1 MFKKSF
7 LIILIFIF
15 SFTIAWQ
22 VLSWT
27 EPTQAPPQGNVSTPL
42 NYTST
47 AQTKTATLTF
57 PAFYDQNNTEYFLD
71 PSASQSGK
79 LGGNLETATLLLTP
93 GSAPAAAA
101 GKLYYNSTDNK
112 LYYYNGASW
121 VDATPLAGYWTASGN
136 DIYNN
141 NSGNVAVGT
150 TSPGTDKLK
159 VQGTANIT
167 GNAVLGEDLT
177 IGSGA
182 ATGFVS
188 NLRAWGLN
196 ARTQGMLIFPEGTV
210 TDDGAGNL
218 NFGSTAIIMNPASGS
233 YIRVQAGSYS
243 LGAWGYLYV
252 DIPPTGAR
260 ASTIAPSVGAWSD
273 TDRAY
278 DHRDRVVLCQRK
290 SDGQIFCNFSLA
302 AEYTQAGA
310 IPTDYFYY
318 RYCLCNGQTAGGND
332 TCEPPPCDTGHTSI
346 GVSCQGLVKIKN
358 VAVGTPWQ
366 SGGGD
371 CDRWTVKLCERR
383 CCYF

>member
-1 MFKKSF
+1 VFKKSF

-27 EPTQAPPQGNVSTPL
+27 EPSDAPPLSNASAPLNVSA
-42 NYTST
+42 T
-47 AQTKTATLTF
+47 AQTKTGNLTF
-57 PAFYDQNNTEYFLD
+57 QSFIDKGGASYFLN
-71 PSASQSGK
+71 PSAAESGK

-210 TDDGAGNL
+210 TDDGSGTIT
-218 NFGSTAIIMNPASGS
+218 FGSTVMVVSPASGS
-233 YIRVQAGSYS
+233 WVKVQQGTYNLGS
-243 LGAWGYLYV
+243 WGYLYI
-252 DIPPTGAR
+252 DIPPTATRGN
-260 ASTIAPSVGAWSD
+260 TIAPSVGAWSD
-273 TDRAY
+273 SDRAY
-278 DHRDRVVLCQRK
+278 DHRDRVVLCQRQ
-290 SDGQIFCNFSLA
+290 SAGRIYCNFIA
-302 AEYTQAGA
+302 PAELSQTNSV
-310 IPTDYFYY
+310 PTTFFYY
-318 RYCLCNGQTAGGND
+318 RYCVGRGGAD
-332 TCEPPPCDTGHTSI
+332 CIIPDCDSGHTSV
-346 GVSCQGLVKIKN
+346 GTSCQGIVYPYYRP
-358 VAVGTPWQ
+358 VDEVGT
-366 SGGGD
+366 GGS
-371 CDRWTVKLCERR
+371 TANPVKLCERR
-383 CCYF
+383 CCYQTD